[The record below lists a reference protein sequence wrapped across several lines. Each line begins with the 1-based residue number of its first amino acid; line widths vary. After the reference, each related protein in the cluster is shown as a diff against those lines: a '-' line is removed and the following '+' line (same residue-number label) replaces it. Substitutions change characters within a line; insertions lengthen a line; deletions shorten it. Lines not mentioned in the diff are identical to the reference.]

1 MEQIIIENGGTTGIS
16 NYSVVVAAVKERLSQ
31 YEGLVVLEEAI
42 PQAKQEVAELRRIAK
57 TASDLRISVKK
68 EHEAKISETI
78 NQLKEITDLY
88 TLAANKI
95 DAQVKEYEQKAQEAK
110 EAEIKAYWKEH
121 IGKLDGFISLK
132 TVWNQRWL
140 NKGYQ
145 MTDIKLEIDET
156 ITKATSGI
164 RSIMAMHTPHEQ
176 TLLRTF
182 FSTLDLQRVLDEKTA
197 LDEQLALMEK
207 QKAEREA
214 QEAERLAAEKANV
227 AEEPHLPQ
235 ESVSVPEPT
244 VTPETDKKPVE
255 DDFKQYTL
263 CFKVTGTR
271 NQILA
276 LREFLIANNI
286 RFVKG
291 K

>member
-1 MEQIIIENGGTTGIS
+1 MEQIIIENDGTTGIANFS
-16 NYSVVVAAVKERLSQ
+16 AVVASVRERLKT
-31 YEGLVVLEEAI
+31 YDGLIITEAAI
-42 PQAKQEVAELRRIAK
+42 PQAKTEIAELRRIAK

-78 NQLKEITDLY
+78 SQLKEITDLY
-88 TLAANKI
+88 TEAASKLDSQI
-95 DAQVKEYEQKAQEAK
+95 KEYEDREKEAK
-110 EAEIKAYWKEH
+110 TADIMAYWDSV
-121 IGKLDGFISLK
+121 IGRLRDFLSLQ
-132 TVWNQRWL
+132 TVWNPKWL

-145 MTDIKLEIDET
+145 MAQIRADIDAAVET
-156 ITKATSGI
+156 ALKGM
-164 RSIMAMHTPHEQ
+164 RSILSMHTPHEQ

-214 QEAERLAAEKANV
+214 QEAARIAAENANAV
-227 AEEPHLPQ
+227 EEPHLPQ
-235 ESVSVPEPT
+235 ESVSPSEAQSML
-244 VTPETDKKPVE
+244 EEQKIASDANE
-255 DDFKQYTL
+255 KQYTL
-263 CFKVTGTR
+263 CFKVIGTR

-286 RFVKG
+286 KFVKG
-291 K
+291 E